1 MGMIQIQY
9 RTVTCDAPS
18 CKNTVTFEQRQD
30 NRGIVE
36 AMEKHPWI
44 KTVREVQASGR
55 QFLFCSDA
63 CELESVAAGN
73 HNPVERKTIVLPEGA
88 NAMAAAEAQ
97 AKIQEAADKA
107 IKTGSG
113 IQVVR

>member
-1 MGMIQIQY
+1 MGMQQVQY
-9 RTVTCDAPS
+9 RTVTCDGLS

-30 NRGIVE
+30 NRGIVD
-36 AMEKHPWI
+36 AMEAHPWI
-44 KTVREVQASGR
+44 KAVREIQASGR
-55 QFLFCSDA
+55 GFLYCSDA

-88 NAMAAAEAQ
+88 NALQAAEAQ
-97 AKIQEAADKA
+97 AKLQEAAEKA
-107 IKTGSG
+107 MKSGTG